1 MQDIRSRKLTPIYN
15 AIEGGNYSKG
25 ANLCLKKDVANWD
38 TTKALLSYCYSNLN
52 RKDEALL
59 LAQEVIGRKPTDDA
73 TLFPLK
79 LTLKSLQAYDA
90 MITLYESVLEANPSN
105 LKMSEELFFTYVRK
119 DEPKQMQL
127 LAQKLYKQTGSA
139 RYLFWAVTSML
150 CQGPEGAEVTLKL
163 AEMMLKKTLFKPNG
177 DSRGITSEKAE
188 PGWEEA
194 ELYYEVLMRQ
204 GCQKEAVTVLTELR
218 ERSSKASETS
228 EDQSN
233 SGKPPVETNG
243 GDMPV
248 MLFDEDHFKDNP
260 GAVRMHSVHF
270 DLLRANGILGFLSN
284 LSQKTT
290 DASSERDTAQIL
302 ETQSEV
308 TSIWKSLLSREP
320 DLWQAYDGLI
330 GSVFDFVPQ
339 IDDWASQLSEAVKHQ
354 KYFCQLQNEHS
365 KLRGP
370 FLSELKLLCG
380 LLTRQGSKTISGWVS
395 SAPPLEFA
403 DSLLS
408 VSTFVSSSSSQAVPP
423 SPPPSSS
430 VTSTPSVGQEMLG
443 SLIAN
448 YADRFAS
455 KPCCFSD
462 LRPSIEQTDQTI
474 RSALR
479 SWSLSR
485 AACERESLLEML
497 AKSPSAVQAREACC
511 SALTRFCKFHQ
522 IAAFCQDINANCQD
536 MGKGH
541 DYLDLLYLF
550 LETQP
555 LCTGGIGGDREVQP
569 GDEIL
574 LLLSTRHR
582 STVRN
587 KNKAIG
593 LTTEMPKED
602 RGCVQRLTAWASLSS
617 LGMTLSEHNYAHP
630 LECLEPARGL
640 AAGRF
645 ALDSYN
651 KLGVKHVQVLL
662 FFHFVVCAVSYSSIL
677 LLVLF
682 GSCTVLAMK
691 RTILPREIL

>member
-260 GAVRMHSVHF
+260 EAIYYSCSFQNKYLILRKKKGFYFSIGKVNF
-270 DLLRANGILGFLSN
+270 DLG
-284 LSQKTT
+284 
-290 DASSERDTAQIL
+290 L
-302 ETQSEV
+302 E
-308 TSIWKSLLSREP
+308 
-320 DLWQAYDGLI
+320 
-330 GSVFDFVPQ
+330 
-339 IDDWASQLSEAVKHQ
+339 
-354 KYFCQLQNEHS
+354 N
-365 KLRGP
+365 
-370 FLSELKLLCG
+370 
-380 LLTRQGSKTISGWVS
+380 VS
-395 SAPPLEFA
+395 P
-403 DSLLS
+403 
-408 VSTFVSSSSSQAVPP
+408 
-423 SPPPSSS
+423 
-430 VTSTPSVGQEMLG
+430 
-443 SLIAN
+443 
-448 YADRFAS
+448 
-455 KPCCFSD
+455 
-462 LRPSIEQTDQTI
+462 
-474 RSALR
+474 
-479 SWSLSR
+479 
-485 AACERESLLEML
+485 
-497 AKSPSAVQAREACC
+497 
-511 SALTRFCKFHQ
+511 
-522 IAAFCQDINANCQD
+522 
-536 MGKGH
+536 
-541 DYLDLLYLF
+541 
-550 LETQP
+550 
-555 LCTGGIGGDREVQP
+555 
-569 GDEIL
+569 IL
-574 LLLSTRHR
+574 LFSYDKI
-582 STVRN
+582 VKGFKVPF
-587 KNKAIG
+587 KNA
-593 LTTEMPKED
+593 
-602 RGCVQRLTAWASLSS
+602 R
-617 LGMTLSEHNYAHP
+617 TLSKNYQ
-630 LECLEPARGL
+630 G
-640 AAGRF
+640 
-645 ALDSYN
+645 
-651 KLGVKHVQVLL
+651 K
-662 FFHFVVCAVSYSSIL
+662 SIP
-677 LLVLF
+677 F
-682 GSCTVLAMK
+682 YHYDMM
-691 RTILPREIL
+691 